1 MGNIDADSGLTWFP
15 HRTLSDPSR
24 EHFIFENDPKCPK
37 YNRISFLDKS
47 ADMAE
52 FHEKNVRESCVWV
65 TSTRIHDIGH
75 IHMMVFSQS

>member
-24 EHFIFENDPKCPK
+24 EHFIFENDSKFRE
-37 YNRISFLDKS
+37 YDRISFFDKS

-52 FHEKNVRESCVWV
+52 FHEKMLGKVVYGSHRPESM
-65 TSTRIHDIGH
+65 I
-75 IHMMVFSQS
+75 

>member
-24 EHFIFENDPKCPK
+24 EHFIFENDPNFPK
-37 YNRISFLDKS
+37 YDRISFLDKS

-52 FHEKNVRESCVWV
+52 FHEKMLGKVVYGSHRPESM
-65 TSTRIHDIGH
+65 I
-75 IHMMVFSQS
+75 

>member
-24 EHFIFENDPKCPK
+24 EHFIFENDPKFRE
-37 YNRISFLDKS
+37 YDRISFFDKS

-52 FHEKNVRESCVWV
+52 FHEKMLGKVVYGSHRPESM
-65 TSTRIHDIGH
+65 I
-75 IHMMVFSQS
+75 